1 MKQCKN
7 KLSHKVFESKSGV
20 TSMFHLDDL
29 DDINDKKNTLLAYL
43 QDQSPET
50 LAKVAQSVSP
60 EVKQIISQNIQN
72 IVGMLPHQ
80 SFSVQITTDREN
92 LAGLLGSAMMT
103 GYFLKQMETRKDLDS
118 RLASTST
125 LDEEN

>member
-1 MKQCKN
+1 
-7 KLSHKVFESKSGV
+7 
-20 TSMFHLDDL
+20 MFDLDDL
-29 DDINDKKNTLLAYL
+29 DDIKDNKNTLLAYL

-72 IVGMLPHQ
+72 IVGMLPPQ

-118 RLASTST
+118 RLASTSN
-125 LDEEN
+125 LDEEA

>member
-1 MKQCKN
+1 
-7 KLSHKVFESKSGV
+7 
-20 TSMFHLDDL
+20 MFDL
-29 DDINDKKNTLLAYL
+29 DNIDSSKNTLLAYL

-60 EVKQIISQNIQN
+60 EVKQIISHNIQN
-72 IVGMLPHQ
+72 IVGMLPPQ

-103 GYFLKQMETRKDLDS
+103 GYFLKQMETRMDLDRS
-118 RLASTST
+118 LAGASS
-125 LDEEN
+125 LDEEA

>member
-1 MKQCKN
+1 
-7 KLSHKVFESKSGV
+7 
-20 TSMFHLDDL
+20 MFDL
-29 DDINDKKNTLLAYL
+29 DNIDSSKNTLLAYL

-60 EVKQIISQNIQN
+60 EVKQIISHNIQN
-72 IVGMLPHQ
+72 IVGMLPPQ

-103 GYFLKQMETRKDLDS
+103 GYFLKQMETRMDLDHS
-118 RLASTST
+118 LAGASS
-125 LDEEN
+125 LDKEA

>member
-1 MKQCKN
+1 
-7 KLSHKVFESKSGV
+7 
-20 TSMFHLDDL
+20 MFDLDDL
-29 DDINDKKNTLLAYL
+29 EDSKKNTLLAYL

-72 IVGMLPHQ
+72 IVGMLPPQ
-80 SFSVQITTDREN
+80 SFNVQITTDREN

-103 GYFLKQMETRKDLDS
+103 GYFLKQMETRKDLDRS
-118 RLASTST
+118 LAGASN
-125 LDEEN
+125 LDEEA

>member
-1 MKQCKN
+1 
-7 KLSHKVFESKSGV
+7 
-20 TSMFHLDDL
+20 MFDL
-29 DDINDKKNTLLAYL
+29 DSIEANKNTLLAYL

-72 IVGMLPHQ
+72 IVGMLPSQ
-80 SFSVQITTDREN
+80 NFNVQITTDREN

-103 GYFLKQMETRKDLDS
+103 GYFLKQMETRMDLDRS
-118 RLASTST
+118 FAGASN
-125 LDEEN
+125 LDEGA

>member
-1 MKQCKN
+1 
-7 KLSHKVFESKSGV
+7 
-20 TSMFHLDDL
+20 MFDL
-29 DDINDKKNTLLAYL
+29 DNIDASQNTLLAYL

-60 EVKQIISQNIQN
+60 EVKQIISHNIQN
-72 IVGMLPHQ
+72 IVGMLPPQ

-103 GYFLKQMETRKDLDS
+103 GYFLKQMETRMDLDRS
-118 RLASTST
+118 LAGASS
-125 LDEEN
+125 LDEEA

>member
-1 MKQCKN
+1 
-7 KLSHKVFESKSGV
+7 
-20 TSMFHLDDL
+20 MFDL
-29 DDINDKKNTLLAYL
+29 DNIDASQNTLLAYL

-60 EVKQIISQNIQN
+60 EVKQIISHNIQN
-72 IVGMLPHQ
+72 IVGMLPPQ

-103 GYFLKQMETRKDLDS
+103 GYFLKQMETRMDLDRS
-118 RLASTST
+118 LAGASS
-125 LDEEN
+125 LDKEA

>member
-7 KLSHKVFESKSGV
+7 KLSHKVLESKAGV

-29 DDINDKKNTLLAYL
+29 DDIKDNKNTLLAYL

-118 RLASTST
+118 SLAGTSN
-125 LDEEN
+125 LDEEA

>member
-1 MKQCKN
+1 VKECKN

-20 TSMFHLDDL
+20 TSMFDLDDL
-29 DDINDKKNTLLAYL
+29 DSIKDNKNTLLAYL
-43 QDQSPET
+43 QEQSPET

-72 IVGMLPHQ
+72 IVGMLPPQ

-103 GYFLKQMETRKDLDS
+103 GYFLKQMETRKDLDLS
-118 RLASTST
+118 LTGNSKH
-125 LDEEN
+125 EES

>member
-7 KLSHKVFESKSGV
+7 KSSHKVFESKAGE

-29 DDINDKKNTLLAYL
+29 DDIKDNKNTLLAYL

-118 RLASTST
+118 RLASTSN
-125 LDEEN
+125 LDEEA

>member
-1 MKQCKN
+1 
-7 KLSHKVFESKSGV
+7 
-20 TSMFHLDDL
+20 MFDL
-29 DDINDKKNTLLAYL
+29 DNIDASQNTLLAYL

-60 EVKQIISQNIQN
+60 EVKQIISHNIQN
-72 IVGMLPHQ
+72 IVGMLPPQ

-103 GYFLKQMETRKDLDS
+103 GYFLKQMETRMDLDRS
-118 RLASTST
+118 LAGVSS
-125 LDEEN
+125 LDKEA

>member
-1 MKQCKN
+1 
-7 KLSHKVFESKSGV
+7 
-20 TSMFHLDDL
+20 MFDL
-29 DDINDKKNTLLAYL
+29 DNIDAGQNTLLAYL

-60 EVKQIISQNIQN
+60 EVKQIISHNIQN
-72 IVGMLPHQ
+72 IVGMLPPQ

-103 GYFLKQMETRKDLDS
+103 GYFLKQMETRMDLDRS
-118 RLASTST
+118 LAGASS
-125 LDEEN
+125 LDEEA

>member
-1 MKQCKN
+1 
-7 KLSHKVFESKSGV
+7 
-20 TSMFHLDDL
+20 MFDL
-29 DDINDKKNTLLAYL
+29 DNIDASQNALLAYL

-60 EVKQIISQNIQN
+60 EVKQIISHNIQN
-72 IVGMLPHQ
+72 IVGMLPPQ

-103 GYFLKQMETRKDLDS
+103 GYFLKQMETRMDLDRS
-118 RLASTST
+118 LAGVSS
-125 LDEEN
+125 LDKEA